1 MSDIYTEKGKDV
13 ALDALRERC
22 ALLLAECT
30 PEQQAFFLRIYPCG
44 LEKMD
49 QNKLCNAID
58 QCQRTIK
65 KNAAR
70 AAAETV

>member
-1 MSDIYTEKGKDV
+1 MDIYTAKGKDI
-13 ALDALRERC
+13 ALHALRDAC
-22 ALLLAECT
+22 SILLAECT
-30 PEQQAFFLRIYPCG
+30 AEQQAFFLRLYPGG

-49 QNKLCNAID
+49 HDKLCNAID

-70 AAAETV
+70 AA